1 MKRLLP
7 VILGLSLALGTV
19 SVSFAQDQG
28 TQTEKKKSSDKK
40 KSEKKKKETTTTTKP
55 PAS

>member
-19 SVSFAQDQG
+19 SVSFAQEG
-28 TQTEKKKSSDKK
+28 TQQTEKKKSSDKQK
-40 KSEKKKKETTTTTKP
+40 KEKKKKETTTKP
-55 PAS
+55 PSA